1 MSVDHASAS
10 ESGGV
15 SRARLDGADPL
26 MKAVV
31 KTRAVDPGSHVLLQ
45 GNVPALVHV
54 LLDGQAYRYRLL
66 EDGRRQIVAILVPGD
81 ICDLE
86 AVMRG
91 RADYGVATMTS
102 CVLGELLLTAIV
114 DPTTIDSELAWALWR
129 RLLRDQ
135 AVAREWLVNVGCR
148 TAVERFA
155 HLICELRLRLQAV
168 GLTTGDAFKL
178 EITQTEIA
186 DLLGLSAVHVNRTL
200 KRLRAIGLVH
210 YSKSIIS
217 VLDVPALEKVAGFN
231 PTYLKV
237 V

>member
-1 MSVDHASAS
+1 MTMDHLSTS
-10 ESGGV
+10 EPGRV
-15 SRARLDGADPL
+15 SWARLDGADPL

-31 KTRAVDPGSHVLLQ
+31 KTRAVDPGSHILLQ
-45 GNVPALVHV
+45 GNVVAAVHV

-66 EDGRRQIVAILVPGD
+66 EDGRRQIIAVLVPGD
-81 ICDLE
+81 VCDLE

-91 RADYGVATMTS
+91 RADYGVAAMTN
-102 CVLGELLLTAIV
+102 CILGELPLNTVADLRSI
-114 DPTTIDSELAWALWR
+114 DPELAWALWC

-200 KRLRAIGLVH
+200 KRLRAIGLVD

-217 VLDVPALEKVAGFN
+217 VLDVPVLERVAGFD
-231 PTYLKV
+231 PTYLKMV
-237 V
+237 